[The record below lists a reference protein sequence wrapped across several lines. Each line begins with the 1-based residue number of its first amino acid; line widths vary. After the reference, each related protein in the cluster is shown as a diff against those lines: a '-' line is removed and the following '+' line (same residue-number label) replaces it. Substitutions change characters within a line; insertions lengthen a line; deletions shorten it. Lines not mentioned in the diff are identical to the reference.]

1 MKVLPMGFSWAFH
14 LAHEAHVY
22 VAGQELPLVPM
33 IRDKRELQRHG
44 MGDKDTSSSM
54 LIYADNCNHLGVD
67 QQQLFMEHGSVI
79 GALGK
84 HGLETHDIVEPATLA
99 ESLGVRIDGLG
110 GFVTSTASRDWR
122 LHRAIDALLQGAAI
136 SGAEMQVIVGHLTIR
151 AMLHRGLLCVLRHV
165 YIFIEQNF
173 SRRKRL
179 WGCVREELWIFKN
192 LMVLGFN
199 NMKAQWDGRLIC
211 TDACLSGY
219 AVMEMTESMDTAPS
233 IGRTDERWRFKRA
246 KSRFIPARVHALQ
259 SNDVFEDPATVLP
272 EVAGEVLG
280 DVDLVDDFPEIPAK
294 YMDRSQWYLLW
305 RSKMRFKEPV
315 HLIEARSILG
325 AVRHRARDPSKH
337 GKHIVVL
344 NDNMSVVLAMQKG
357 RCSNYGLLRILRR
370 TATHCFAAGIRLHV
384 RWLPSERNVADE
396 DSRFWEPG
404 SKNDSWKEKSKEER
418 SSNFQQGRSGEE
430 QQENDIARRHRPQE
444 GEESIKDEGAWST
457 AASRHEDA
465 WAHQKSQEKA
475 GERFAEEEEV
485 CSAFEGKPRREEFAG
500 GCKCKSTTE
509 EGLLEAARTVLRL
522 CAEVRVADPKR
533 KSIRRGLVRV
543 RRSSFSGRRGPEFRP
558 EVAGRNRIRASRVC
572 SGGSSCPT
580 SLQEGHEGLAKVEP
594 SADEVAYAR
603 VPEVSNQCSDVAKGV
618 AGRGTIQRDNFLNL
632 CQTRGNTPNLCS
644 RHCGEECRLRP
655 HCDCVRSAGERRKFQ
670 SRDLR
675 RDTGVGRQQGT
686 LAGHVA
692 GETCQAET
700 PATWRGSRA
709 VGLQGRCIPGQV
721 ERSSFI
727 AGHSKDCAEPI
738 PESSWRSQS
747 RSHDEVASHPKH
759 SAEGQVGNRL
769 QHKGVRQARTH
780 AADCESVWR
789 QFQRARQRD
798 AASLRYLLPEWHKS
812 TTSASEE
819 ATQPDLRGE
828 VLLSL
833 FGGVGECCRF
843 VSRHG
848 GDAILI
854 DFASSKQNDL
864 GRPSRWQDVLSLAA
878 FATIVGIDLPCNTWS
893 RARRAPWW
901 SKMPSPLR
909 GDSPSDIFGL
919 SGLKKSDFDK
929 VQAANHMVRG
939 ALRLIRFCLKKG
951 IPGYLENP
959 LTSRLWKVPA
969 IQQLLAQRKA
979 FFIRAD
985 MCQYNTQW
993 RKPTGLLIWHCSS
1006 FSMKTCWQKAKCKRT
1021 AKPHLQLTGAING
1034 KFLTHQAQVYTKEF
1048 ASSLISL
1055 ITHHK
1060 YPPLSHL

>member
-1 MKVLPMGFSWAFH
+1 MPEAIRGLACDHLAPIYPCMKVLPMGFSWAFH

-44 MGDKDTSSSM
+44 VGNKDTSSSM

-84 HGLETHDIVEPATLA
+84 HGLETHDIVEPA

-199 NMKAQWDGRLIC
+199 NMKAQWDGRLTC

-219 AVMEMTESMDTAPS
+219 AVMEMKESMDTAPG

-259 SNDVFEDPATVLP
+259 SNDVFEDPSTVLP

-370 TATHCFAAGIRLHV
+370 TAAHCFAAGIRLRV

-444 GEESIKDEGAWST
+444 GEESIKDERAWST
-457 AASRHEDA
+457 AASRHEDGSSGVTTKNRKRGLQRKKKYA
-465 WAHQKSQEKA
+465 VRLRASRGEKS
-475 GERFAEEEEV
+475 
-485 CSAFEGKPRREEFAG
+485 
-500 GCKCKSTTE
+500 
-509 EGLLEAARTVLRL
+509 LLEAASVKAPQRKDYSRRLEQFYAFVLRYELPIQNENQLDEAL
-522 CAEVRVADPKR
+522 CEFADHLFLD
-533 KSIRRGLVRV
+533 GEDL
-543 RRSSFSGRRGPEFRP
+543 SFGQKLQAAAIEYERPEFAREGRLALPRFKRAMKGWRRLNPQQTRLPMP
-558 EVAGRNRIRASRVC
+558 EF
-572 SGGSSCPT
+572 
-580 SLQEGHEGLAKVEP
+580 LK
-594 SADEVAYAR
+594 SAISAVMVQKGWLEEALFNETTFSTYAR
-603 VPEVSNQCSDVAKGV
+603 P
-618 AGRGTIQRDNFLNL
+618 
-632 CQTRGNTPNLCS
+632 
-644 RHCGEECRLRP
+644 
-655 HCDCVRSAGERRKFQ
+655 
-670 SRDLR
+670 
-675 RDTGVGRQQGT
+675 
-686 LAGHVA
+686 
-692 GETCQAET
+692 GETLRIFAADIVEKNADFDHTVIALGPLERGESSKVGIYDET
-700 PATWRGSRA
+700 LVLDDSRA
-709 VGLQGRCIPGQV
+709 PLGWG
-721 ERSSFI
+721 
-727 AGHSKDCAEPI
+727 
-738 PESSWRSQS
+738 
-747 RSHDEVASHPKH
+747 
-759 SAEGQVGNRL
+759 
-769 QHKGVRQARTH
+769 
-780 AADCESVWR
+780 
-789 QFQRARQRD
+789 
-798 AASLRYLLPEWHKS
+798 
-812 TTSASEE
+812 
-819 ATQPDLRGE
+819 
-828 VLLSL
+828 
-833 FGGVGECCRF
+833 CC
-843 VSRHG
+843 
-848 GDAILI
+848 
-854 DFASSKQNDL
+854 
-864 GRPSRWQDVLSLAA
+864 W
-878 FATIVGIDLPCNTWS
+878 
-893 RARRAPWW
+893 
-901 SKMPSPLR
+901 
-909 GDSPSDIFGL
+909 
-919 SGLKKSDFDK
+919 
-929 VQAANHMVRG
+929 
-939 ALRLIRFCLKKG
+939 
-951 IPGYLENP
+951 
-959 LTSRLWKVPA
+959 
-969 IQQLLAQRKA
+969 
-979 FFIRAD
+979 
-985 MCQYNTQW
+985 
-993 RKPTGLLIWHCSS
+993 
-1006 FSMKTCWQKAKCKRT
+1006 
-1021 AKPHLQLTGAING
+1021 
-1034 KFLTHQAQVYTKEF
+1034 
-1048 ASSLISL
+1048 
-1055 ITHHK
+1055 
-1060 YPPLSHL
+1060 